1 VKCHVTD
8 FDPNIEPATQEQADA
23 YVSWCGSN
31 FVRLA
36 TSGPWTYRTA
46 LRCAHWLLV
55 VALAQLHLDD
65 RVDDH
70 RDALLEQLAGYQ
82 RLARVVERQRDHVPA
97 ERLIILRSSL
107 DCWRPTGDWAAALLN
122 AGRDAVSALLLIE
135 MYPLVDLW
143 ELHAPD
149 AWALLDDGRDQLSR
163 INRAACLT
171 FSDFSIQ
178 PDGMVVARYT
188 WQRAN
193 NIARH
198 VGIRLSEN

>member
-1 VKCHVTD
+1 MTD

-36 TSGPWTYRTA
+36 GSGPWTYRTA
-46 LRCAHWLLV
+46 VRCAHWLLV
-55 VALAQLHLDD
+55 AALAQLHLDD
-65 RVDDH
+65 RVQEN

-82 RLARVVERQRDHVPA
+82 RLARVMERQRDHAPA

-107 DCWRPTGDWAAALLN
+107 DCWRPTGDWAGSLLN
-122 AGRDAVSALLLIE
+122 AGRDAVSTLLLIE
-135 MYPLVDLW
+135 CYPLVDLW

-149 AWALLDDGRDQLSR
+149 AWALLDDGGEQLAR
-163 INRAACLT
+163 INRAKSLT
-171 FSDFSIQ
+171 FHDFAVR
-178 PDGMVVARYT
+178 PDDMVIARYT
-188 WQRAN
+188 WQRAQ

>member
-1 VKCHVTD
+1 MTD
-8 FDPNIEPATQEQADA
+8 FDPNVEPSTQDEADA
-23 YVSWCGSN
+23 YVNWCAEN

-36 TSGPWTYRTA
+36 GSGPWTYRTA

-55 VALAQLHLDD
+55 AALAQLHLDD
-65 RVDDH
+65 RVQEN

-82 RLARVVERQRDHVPA
+82 RLARVIERQRDRAPA

-107 DCWRPTGDWAAALLN
+107 DCWRPIGEWSAALLN
-122 AGRDAVSALLLIE
+122 AGRNAVSTLLLIE
-135 MYPLVDLW
+135 LYPLVDLW
-143 ELHAPD
+143 ELAAPD
-149 AWALLDDGRDQLSR
+149 AWALLDDGRDQLAR
-163 INRAACLT
+163 INRAPSLS
-171 FSDFSIQ
+171 FPDFAVR
-178 PDGMVVARYT
+178 PDDMVIARYT